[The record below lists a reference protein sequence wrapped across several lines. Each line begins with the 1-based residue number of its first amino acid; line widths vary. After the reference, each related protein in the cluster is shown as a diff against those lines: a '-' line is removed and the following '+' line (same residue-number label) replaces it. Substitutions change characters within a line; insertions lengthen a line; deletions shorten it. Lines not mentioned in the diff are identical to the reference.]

1 MVTSRRYPGSD
12 VVPRLLD
19 AEADEIVAGG
29 QPLGLGGIQTAL
41 DRMAEH

>member
-1 MVTSRRYPGSD
+1 MVTSRRQVGSD
-12 VVPRLLD
+12 VPLLLLE
-19 AEADEIVAGG
+19 AEADEIVAGC